1 MTRATIAD
9 ISKRAGVSTA
19 TVDRAL
25 NGRKGVSAANRQ
37 RVMRAARLLGY
48 LPSEGILALPSRP
61 ARLSFLIPTGGNTFL
76 QDMAGAITRFSD
88 AQPLVE
94 SCRIQVLDGIGPDPL
109 IEALDNLP
117 PDTDGIGVVA
127 TDDPRSRDALRR
139 MCESGIRVVTLASD
153 VLATPRSGYVGV
165 NNMVAGRTAAQIL
178 GMSASDGAGDVA
190 VFFGTHA
197 YHGHSEREL
206 GFRSCLSAYYPTLT
220 ALPSVE
226 TGENGERL
234 YRELTRLYR
243 SGARLVGVYCVGA
256 GRKGLVQ
263 ALETIPQSE
272 RPLVVMHDLT
282 EDTRRWLAEGLI
294 HAVIDQNAHLIGE
307 QAVIRLLG
315 AIASGPVQL
324 PMEHIEPRIILREN
338 IPAGR
343 VSA

>member
-1 MTRATIAD
+1 MAHVTIAD

-48 LPSEGILALPSRP
+48 LPSEGIVALPSRP
-61 ARLSFLIPTGGNTFL
+61 ARLSFLIPYGGNAFL
-76 QDMAGAITRFSD
+76 QELADKIAQFAQT
-88 AQPLVE
+88 QPLVE
-94 SCRIQVLDGIGPDPL
+94 DCNIVALKGIGPDPL
-109 IEALDNLP
+109 EEALDDLP
-117 PDTDGIGVVA
+117 PDTEGIGVVA
-127 TDDPRSRDALRR
+127 MDDPRSRDALRR
-139 MCESGIRVVTLASD
+139 VCEAGIRVITLASD

-165 NNMVAGRTAAQIL
+165 DNLVAGRTAAQIL
-178 GMSASDGAGDVA
+178 GMFAGGRAGDVA
-190 VFFGTHA
+190 VFSGSHS
-197 YHGHSEREL
+197 YHGHSEREA
-206 GFRSCLSAYYPTLT
+206 GFRTCLSTYYPSLQ
-220 ALPSVE
+220 ALPSIE

-234 YRELTRLYR
+234 YQELTRLFR
-243 SGARLVGVYCVGA
+243 SQPNLLGVYCVGA

-263 ALETIPQSE
+263 ALETIPQTSW
-272 RPLVVMHDLT
+272 PYVVMHDLI
-282 EDTRRWLAEGLI
+282 EDTRRWLAEGMI
-294 HAVIDQNAHLIGE
+294 HAVIDQNARLIGE

-324 PMEHIEPRIILREN
+324 PLEQIDPRIILREN

>member
-1 MTRATIAD
+1 MARATIAD

-61 ARLSFLIPTGGNTFL
+61 ARLSFLIPSGGNAFMQELADT
-76 QDMAGAITRFSD
+76 IERFSET
-88 AQPLVE
+88 QPLVDQCSIVSLE
-94 SCRIQVLDGIGPDPL
+94 GIGPGHL
-109 IEALDNLP
+109 IEALDSLP
-117 PDTDGIGVVA
+117 PNTDGIGVVA

-139 MCESGIRVVTLASD
+139 VCESGIRVITLASD

-165 NNMVAGRTAAQIL
+165 DNLVAGRTAAQIL
-178 GMSASDGAGDVA
+178 GMFAGVRRGDVA
-190 VFFGTHA
+190 VFFGSHA

-206 GFRSCLSAYYPTLT
+206 GFRACLSTYYPSLT

-234 YRELTRLYR
+234 YRELTQLYR
-243 SGARLVGVYCVGA
+243 SGPKPVGVYCVGA

-263 ALETIPQSE
+263 ALKTIPHPD
-272 RPLVVMHDLT
+272 RPFVVTHDLT
-282 EDTRRWLAEGLI
+282 EETRQWLAEGLI
-294 HAVIDQNAHLIGE
+294 HAVIDQNAQLIGA

-343 VSA
+343 VSV

>member
-1 MTRATIAD
+1 MARATIVD
-9 ISKRAGVSTA
+9 ISRRAGVSTA

-25 NGRKGVSAANRQ
+25 NGRRGVSAANRQ

-48 LPSEGILALPSRP
+48 LPSEGIIALPSRP
-61 ARLSFLIPTGGNTFL
+61 ARLIFLIPSGGNTFL
-76 QDMAGAITRFSD
+76 QELSEVIMRFSET
-88 AQPLVE
+88 QPLVE
-94 SCRIQVLDGIGPDPL
+94 HCDIQTLEGIGPDRL
-109 IEALDNLP
+109 IEALDHLP

-139 MCESGIRVVTLASD
+139 ICEAGIRVITLASD

-165 NNMVAGRTAAQIL
+165 DNLVAGRTAAQIL
-178 GMSASDGAGDVA
+178 GMLARDRMGEVA
-190 VFFGTHA
+190 VFSGTHA
-197 YHGHSEREL
+197 YNGHSERES
-206 GFRSCLSAYYPTLT
+206 GFRSCLSDYYPTLT

-243 SGARLVGVYCVGA
+243 SGAHLVGVYCVGA
-256 GRKGLVQ
+256 GRKGLVR
-263 ALETIPQSE
+263 ALETIPQSA
-272 RPLVVMHDLT
+272 RPLVVTHDLT

-324 PMEHIEPRIILREN
+324 PLEYIEPRIILREN

-343 VSA
+343 VSV